1 MGTCLLNRKAGGEI
15 RKEKMAGSEKKKRIK
30 KKKVYN
36 KSQIGKNHFD
46 K

>member
-1 MGTCLLNRKAGGEI
+1 MGTCLLNSKAGET
-15 RKEKMAGSEKKKRIK
+15 RKEKNGWIWKKKIK
-30 KKKVYN
+30 KEKNFHN